1 MAIER
6 VQKLISNAGF
16 CSRRKA
22 EEFIAQGKVTVNGH
36 EIKLGD
42 KADASKDEIIVAG
55 RKIALEPKKYFAF
68 YKPRFVLTTMS
79 EKEHNNTILEYIS
92 NLPVRVFPVGR
103 LDYDAEGLLIL
114 TNDGDFA
121 NKLAHPRYE
130 TSKTYEAE
138 LRDRIRDEDLKKLSG
153 TIRLDDGPVKIESC
167 KRLNEVTIEI
177 TIHEGRHKI
186 VKRIFKDLGFYVKR
200 LKRTKVGPFK
210 LSRLKPGGIEE
221 LPKDLVKEIMEG
233 NNKPERRKR
242 PESEKTSTQP
252 PRPFTETIPRKQVG
266 TFASPKGFG
275 TRRFDPKMRPGT
287 RPRTTGTDTRKIFEN
302 RTSES
307 PRESSTHTFTKKP
320 FNRAYK
326 KTKDTK
332 KYHN

>member
-1 MAIER
+1 MALER
-6 VQKLISNAGF
+6 VQKIISNAGF

-22 EEFIAQGKVTVNGH
+22 EEFIAAGKVTVNGH
-36 EIKLGD
+36 IIKLGD
-42 KADASKDEIIVAG
+42 KADVSKDDIIIAG
-55 RKIALEPKKYFAF
+55 RKIAAEQKKYFAF
-68 YKPRFVLTTMS
+68 YKPKFVLTTMS
-79 EKEHNNTILEYIS
+79 EKEHNDTILEYIS

-167 KRLNEVTIEI
+167 KRLNETTIEI

-200 LKRTKVGPFK
+200 LKRTRVGPFK

-221 LPKDLVKEIMEG
+221 LPKDLVKQIMDENIKG
-233 NNKPERRKR
+233 
-242 PESEKTSTQP
+242 EKKSRGTTGKETNEPQRV
-252 PRPFTETIPRKQVG
+252 PRVQ

-275 TRRFDPKMRPGT
+275 TRRFDPKKGPEKR
-287 RPRTTGTDTRKIFEN
+287 RK
-302 RTSES
+302 
-307 PRESSTHTFTKKP
+307 
-320 FNRAYK
+320 
-326 KTKDTK
+326 
-332 KYHN
+332 